1 MNRGGWSIR
10 NFDSP
15 LPPRFVFIAL
25 GFKTFFYV
33 SWITVSTIHQL
44 SGYILGKWR
53 FHASIFSSSFS
64 LLYCQIYQKKGE
76 AKITLAAEVHDQI
89 HQKSQGTLG
98 SPAKKGQSFQ
108 RNMFGSTSKQ
118 HTSIYRRAFSAR
130 GSGDFNFQFLFGY
143 GSGSTWSTA
152 SCLRVAKNLVTN
164 CCHSGFKN
172 ILNINATQV
181 QVN

>member
-1 MNRGGWSIR
+1 MDYCIYHPPTQRIYFGQVTFPCIDLFFFFFLTILPDIPKKRGKQKLQLQLKFMIR
-10 NFDSP
+10 YIRKVKG
-15 LPPRFVFIAL
+15 LWVHLQRKVKA
-25 GFKTFFYV
+25 FKGTCLEA
-33 SWITVSTIHQL
+33 HQ
-44 SGYILGKWR
+44 
-53 FHASIFSSSFS
+53 
-64 LLYCQIYQKKGE
+64 
-76 AKITLAAEVHDQI
+76 
-89 HQKSQGTLG
+89 
-98 SPAKKGQSFQ
+98 
-108 RNMFGSTSKQ
+108 KQ